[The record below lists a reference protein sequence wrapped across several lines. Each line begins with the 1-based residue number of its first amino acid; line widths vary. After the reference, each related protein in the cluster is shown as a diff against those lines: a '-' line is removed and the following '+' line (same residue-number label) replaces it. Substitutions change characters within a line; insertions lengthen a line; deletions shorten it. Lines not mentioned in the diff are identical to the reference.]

1 MGRGEAFLVRPIR
14 AKALTYDAAYL
25 NWGHIP
31 GNAPPLLGHLRE
43 RRPASDA
50 KDERR

>member
-31 GNAPPLLGHLRE
+31 LLGHLRE